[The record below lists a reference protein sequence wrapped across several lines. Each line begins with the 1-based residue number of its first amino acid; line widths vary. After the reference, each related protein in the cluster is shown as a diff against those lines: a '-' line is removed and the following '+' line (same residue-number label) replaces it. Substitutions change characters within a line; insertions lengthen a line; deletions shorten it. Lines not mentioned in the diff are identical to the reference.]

1 MPPVQEVGEIFAVQ
15 KIGEYYQFTVVAPG
29 VAASFTP
36 GQFVLGTLVAVF
48 ASWAMA
54 SLRPDKPK
62 IRKWY
67 LIPKLAA
74 IVFIDVIRSNIA
86 VAIVMLSGRA
96 EGRRAGFLT
105 IPLEIKDRTALAVLA
120 VILTST
126 PGSAWLEYD
135 PHERTVL
142 LHILD
147 LLDENEWI
155 DLVKNRYE
163 KLLLE
168 IFA

>member
-1 MPPVQEVGEIFAVQ
+1 MLPYPLLTLSLILMWLLLG
-15 KIGEYYQFTVVAPG
+15 G
-29 VAASFTP
+29 FTP
-36 GQFVLGTLVAVF
+36 GQFILGTLVAVF

-62 IRKWY
+62 IRKWH
-67 LIPKLAA
+67 LLPKLAV
-74 IVFIDVIRSNIA
+74 IVLYDVFMSNMA
-86 VAIVMLSGRA
+86 VARVLLFGRGK
-96 EGRRAGFLT
+96 GRRAGFLT
-105 IPLEIKDRTALAVLA
+105 IPLEIEDRTALAVLA

-135 PHERTVL
+135 QHDKTVL

-147 LLDENEWI
+147 LLDEDEWI